1 MHVIRALTSN
11 ARRLAVAALGAAL
24 TISIV
29 PAARAAEPL
38 ALVRVAT
45 IPIDAGSEVYYAQ
58 KLGFFAKNG
67 IQVEITPLNSGSAV
81 TAGVVGGAAD
91 VGQSN
96 AVPLSQAHE
105 RGIPLVIVAAANHYS
120 GKAQQAGLIVDKDS
134 PIKTAKDFNGKT
146 IGIAGIRGIMEVGIK
161 AWLDK
166 NGADASSIKLLD
178 MPFPEMAAAVE
189 AHRIDGAVLTE
200 PVFSASVKTGKFRVI
215 ADPYTAIAPEFL
227 MGAWF
232 STSAWAQANP
242 KLVAAYSKSILE
254 AAKWANGHQKQSA
267 QILEDATK
275 VPMGESVHRV
285 PFAERLEASDL
296 QPLIDACAKYGL
308 LKSSFPAQQ
317 LLAQQ

>member
-1 MHVIRALTSN
+1 MHVVRAFAHS
-11 ARRLAVAALGAAL
+11 ARRFAVAGLGAAFIL
-24 TISIV
+24 SLA
-29 PAARAAEPL
+29 PAAHATDAL

-45 IPIDAGSEVYYAQ
+45 IPIDAGSEVYYAD

-67 IQVEITPLNSGSAV
+67 IQVEITALNSGSAV

-146 IGIAGIRGIMEVGIK
+146 IGIAGIRGIMEVGIR

-166 NGADASSIKLLD
+166 NGADANSVKLLD
-178 MPFPEMAAAVE
+178 MPFPEMAAAVS

-200 PVFSASVKTGKFRVI
+200 PVFSANVKTGKYRVI

-242 KLVAAYSKSILE
+242 KLVTAYSKSILE
-254 AAKWANGHQKQSA
+254 AAKWANTHQKQSA

-285 PFAERLEASDL
+285 PFAERLDAADL

-308 LKSSFPAQQ
+308 LKTAFPAQQ